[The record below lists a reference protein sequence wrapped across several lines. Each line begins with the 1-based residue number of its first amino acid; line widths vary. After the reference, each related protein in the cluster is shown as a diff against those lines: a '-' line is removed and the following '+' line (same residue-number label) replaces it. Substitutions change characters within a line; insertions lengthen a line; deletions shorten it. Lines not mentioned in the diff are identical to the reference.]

1 MSSPAVTA
9 RRFASLVKIEHSI
22 FALPYAYVGAILASG
37 GLPPAADLFW
47 ITVAMVGA
55 RSLAM
60 ALNRLIDAGIDARNP
75 RTARREL
82 PAGLLSRAQVAAFCL
97 ASLAIFLVAV
107 WQLAP
112 VTRSLWPIPVIG
124 FVVYPYLKRFTWT
137 CHLFLGAVDAL
148 APVGG
153 WVAISND
160 VTWEPFVLGAA
171 VALWIAGF
179 DVIYATM
186 DIDVDRRQGLH
197 SIPSRFGIAPA
208 LLFTRAAHLLSV
220 LLLIWLG
227 VLLDLGVL
235 YYAGVAVVAAL
246 LAYENAIVHADDL
259 SRVNMAF
266 LTMNGVIAIVFLVG
280 VLADAGA

>member
-1 MSSPAVTA
+1 MAVAVTA
-9 RRFASLVKIEHSI
+9 RRFASLVKFEHTI
-22 FALPYAYVGAILASG
+22 FALPYAYVGAVLALGEVPS
-37 GLPPAADLFW
+37 LRDLVW

-60 ALNRLIDAGIDARNP
+60 ALNRLIDAEVDARNP

-82 PAGLLSRAQVAAFCL
+82 PAGLLSRAQVAAFAA
-97 ASLAIFLVAV
+97 ASLAVFLFAV

-112 VTRSLWPIPVIG
+112 ITRVLWPIPVAA

-137 CHLFLGAVDAL
+137 SHLFLGAVDGL

-153 WVAISND
+153 WVAVSD
-160 VTWEPFVLGAA
+160 AVTWEPFVLGGA

-186 DIDVDRRQGLH
+186 DVDVDRRQGLH

-208 LLFTRAAHLLSV
+208 LWTTRVCHALSV
-220 LLLIWLG
+220 VLLVWLG
-227 VLLDLGVL
+227 VALELGAV
-235 YYAGVAVVAAL
+235 YYAGVSVVAAL
-246 LAYENAIVHADDL
+246 LAYENAIVRPDDL

-266 LTMNGVIAIVFLVG
+266 FTMNGVIAVVFLAAV
-280 VLADAGA
+280 VLDVVV